1 MWGPLPIHS
10 ADEINGL
17 QELFRAIDAD
27 GSGTITVDEL
37 RTAIGQ
43 INGGRLQARACR
55 PPGGFGVTALVG
67 RIWLTVCLPASMA
80 APPTYTAPKHGAI
93 RS

>member
-1 MWGPLPIHS
+1 MTLYGVGLLSCS

-43 INGGRLQARACR
+43 INGGRLQARARR
-55 PPGGFGVTALVG
+55 PCQPPSLFRASTG
-67 RIWLTVCLPASMA
+67 RNRATEGPA
-80 APPTYTAPKHGAI
+80 
-93 RS
+93 